1 MFSDYPEEKVVLLIP
16 CSSFKILSIDDFYY
30 ATKSKNHLCRKYI
43 WNILDLISLKLIYL
57 LYLLIIRY
65 FKKKT

>member
-30 ATKSKNHLCRKYI
+30 ATKSKNHLCRKIYMEYI
-43 WNILDLISLKLIYL
+43 RSNIIEINLSPLPSDHKI
-57 LYLLIIRY
+57 
-65 FKKKT
+65 F